1 MLSRSLSEVRMP
13 RLASRAFAPLA
24 LTVGLGAISVLT
36 LACSKKDAD
45 PGTTTTTN
53 GDSLTTSPSGAAAPG
68 APGAPVAPGA
78 MSGAP
83 GAGGPGHGMG
93 RHMQV
98 FLDACSGKN
107 ANDACNVQLGARAL
121 SGTCN
126 ALGGGPNQGQLSC
139 RPTPGQ
145 FGPRP
150 GAPGAP
156 GAPAPAAPGA
166 PGAPGR
172 APAAQ

>member
-1 MLSRSLSEVRMP
+1 MP

-24 LTVGLGAISVLT
+24 LTVGLGAVSVLA
-36 LACSKKDAD
+36 LGCSKKDAA
-45 PGTTTTTN
+45 PSTTTTTN
-53 GDSLTTSPSGAAAPG
+53 GDSLTTSPSGAAPG
-68 APGAPVAPGA
+68 APGAPSPPGA
-78 MSGAP
+78 MSGGP

-93 RHMQV
+93 RHMQT

-121 SGTCN
+121 TGTCN
-126 ALGGGPNQGQLSC
+126 PLGGGPNQGQLSC

-145 FGPRP
+145 FGPHSGAPGAPGAPGAAGMP

-156 GAPAPAAPGA
+156 GAPA
-166 PGAPGR
+166 R
-172 APAAQ
+172 APNQQ